1 LKRHTDI
8 EGQGIAIL
16 IWLSASNDKMISS
29 RSPFHGLR
37 HSHATLLASIGGNIK
52 ATQERLGHST
62 TRMTLDYYN
71 HVTETMQDQA
81 VSLLDTFYDA
91 AKSSNS
97 VSGQINGQT
106 MIHQN

>member
-1 LKRHTDI
+1 
-8 EGQGIAIL
+8 
-16 IWLSASNDKMISS
+16 
-29 RSPFHGLR
+29 
-37 HSHATLLASIGGNIK
+37 
-52 ATQERLGHST
+52 
-62 TRMTLDYYN
+62 MTLDYYN